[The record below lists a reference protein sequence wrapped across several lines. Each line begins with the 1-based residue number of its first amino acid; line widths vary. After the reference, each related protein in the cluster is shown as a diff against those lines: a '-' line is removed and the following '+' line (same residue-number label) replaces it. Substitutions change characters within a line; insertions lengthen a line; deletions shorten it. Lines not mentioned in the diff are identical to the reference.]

1 MSGINIRS
9 PGIGMGS
16 DREQLGQIRSYLYQL
31 SEQLNWAFEHV
42 STGGTTVEIQQV
54 AEQQAQHLDPEAT
67 FAAIKSL
74 IIKSADIVNS
84 YYDSISAKL
93 NGLYVAESEF
103 GAYVEKTNAAIEANS
118 KGITQNYQ
126 NQQTLNTSF
135 TTGINQAKSTAG
147 SAAKDA
153 KDAKTTAGDALTAAG
168 EATETANGAVM
179 TANSAAGNAAALRR
193 DLTKTDEKAG
203 DALEKAGSAAEDAA
217 SAKQVAQDTAAGFG
231 ALEAQAKDLQDQMGA
246 LNATVISTNAYIKT
260 GLLYEGEDGIPVYG
274 LEIGQTNTVNGQNVF
289 SKFARFSANRL
300 SFYDQNST
308 EVAWISDYVLHI
320 TNAEITGNL
329 YVLNRFRI
337 FYGNGLAFQ
346 WIGG

>member
-147 SAAKDA
+147 SAA
-153 KDAKTTAGDALTAAG
+153 
-168 EATETANGAVM
+168 
-179 TANSAAGNAAALRR
+179 
-193 DLTKTDEKAG
+193 
-203 DALEKAGSAAEDAA
+203 EDAA